1 MCLLCF
7 VLHATVLA
15 EPKTYASKCSLN
27 SLICPIV
34 MDALSATYNCII
46 IQQTKSELKQVCT
59 SCLSFSCMTFVVL
72 LAHQNN
78 NGRVSVC
85 FSFIFE
91 Q

>member
-1 MCLLCF
+1 M
-7 VLHATVLA
+7 HATVQA
-15 EPKTYASKCSLN
+15 KPKTYKSKCSLN

-34 MDALSATYNCII
+34 MDAVIATYNFII

-59 SCLSFSCMTFVVL
+59 SCLSLSCMTFVIL

-85 FSFIFE
+85 FSFIIE
-91 Q
+91 HLVN